1 MMTTARLLFTGFGPF
16 PGMRRNP
23 SAAVARLVAADR
35 RWRVLGVERK
45 ALVLPTTYAALEVEL
60 APALLQGFDAVL
72 MIGVAGRSRRLRV
85 ERRAVNRTSVL
96 FPDASG
102 CRSKSL
108 GFGERIDAR
117 LTRASFP
124 RALAT
129 LRSAGLPS
137 RLSQDAGRYLC
148 NAAYFRALAESVPVL
163 FVHIPKAP
171 RLDRPKR
178 PARPGPTVRLPQ
190 MAAALAQIAADVLR
204 QARQSRVDSSARL
217 ESA

>member
-1 MMTTARLLFTGFGPF
+1 MTMARLLVTGFGPF

-35 RWRVLGVERK
+35 RWRVLGVETK
-45 ALVLPTTYAALEVEL
+45 ALVLPTTYATLEDEL

-72 MIGVAGRSRRLRV
+72 MIGVAGRSCRLRV
-85 ERRAVNRTSVL
+85 ERRAVNRTSIL

-117 LTRASFP
+117 RTRASFP

-148 NAAYFRALAESVPVL
+148 NAAYFRALAQPVPVL
-163 FVHIPKAP
+163 FVHIPKA
-171 RLDRPKR
+171 RRRDRPRR
-178 PARPGPTVRLPQ
+178 PARPGSAVRLPP
-190 MAAALAQIAADVLR
+190 MAAALARIAADLLR
-204 QARQSRVDSSARL
+204 QTQQGRVEAPIQPER
-217 ESA
+217 A

>member
-1 MMTTARLLFTGFGPF
+1 MAAQKLLVTGFGPF
-16 PGMRRNP
+16 PGVRRNP
-23 SAAVARLVAADR
+23 SADVARLVAADG
-35 RWRVLGVERK
+35 RWGRLGVQTQ
-45 ALVLPTTYAALEVEL
+45 ALVLPTTYAALNGQL
-60 APALLQGFDAVL
+60 APALLRGFDAVL

-85 ERRAVNRTSVL
+85 ERRAVNRASIL

-102 CRSKSL
+102 CRSESL
-108 GFGERIDAR
+108 GFGEAVDVRR
-117 LTRASFP
+117 TRASAP
-124 RALAT
+124 QALAA

-163 FVHIPKAP
+163 FVHIPKAR

-190 MAAALAQIAADVLR
+190 MAAVLAQIAADVLR
-204 QARQSRVDSSARL
+204 QARQSRVDSSARF